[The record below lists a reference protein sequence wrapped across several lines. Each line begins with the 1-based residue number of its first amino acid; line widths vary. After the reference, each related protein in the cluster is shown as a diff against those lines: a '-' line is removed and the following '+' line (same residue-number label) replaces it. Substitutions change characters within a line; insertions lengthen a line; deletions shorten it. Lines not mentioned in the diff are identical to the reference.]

1 MRSLQALHL
10 SEEQQEENKIP
21 SEPWKCGAGYL
32 SGGGRTFSFIK
43 LINKSTSPS
52 PAKTGKMGF
61 QHSPP

>member
-32 SGGGRTFSFIK
+32 SGGGEDVFFHKID
-43 LINKSTSPS
+43 
-52 PAKTGKMGF
+52 
-61 QHSPP
+61 Q